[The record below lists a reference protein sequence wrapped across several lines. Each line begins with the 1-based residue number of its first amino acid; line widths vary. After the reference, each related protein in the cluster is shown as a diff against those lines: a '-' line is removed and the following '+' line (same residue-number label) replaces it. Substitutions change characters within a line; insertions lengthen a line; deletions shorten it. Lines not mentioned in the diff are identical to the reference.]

1 MVHDHVVVADG
12 VGRAQANADVGL
24 AEAGAERVDRAE
36 VLRRDVGLATEVQL
50 APAVAG
56 QTDGGLTT
64 EQAAVLSRLA
74 VTRIK
79 ARFQLENSAQAVTQI
94 FRTTQ
99 TPART
104 VLDAVDHAETAAIGI
119 ASTADLVVAEA
130 RVDDAVQGDRRFCLG
145 DTGKT
150 GEQGGSEQSLFHLRN
165 LR

>member
-1 MVHDHVVVADG
+1 MR
-12 VGRAQANADVGL
+12 VGSAHRNADVSL
-24 AEAGAERVDRAE
+24 TEASAERVDRAE

-74 VTRIK
+74 IARIK
-79 ARFQLENSAQAVTQI
+79 ARFQLENSAQAVTQV

-104 VLDAVDHAETAAIGI
+104 VLDAVDHAETATVQSVGT
-119 ASTADLVVAEA
+119 TADLVVAEA